1 MAAIIGRLQWDGT
14 GAVRIDTA
22 RLTHSLPTW
31 ESPAGVRLR
40 TRAVAALRQE
50 SAVPEERRRPIY
62 EGVVSRE
69 QAARGAVVGQYVRMA
84 HTPEENDS
92 LAGGAGEPDQASTL
106 VKRVLLGAMLLYM
119 TGEDGEQG
127 RGRFIREMV

>member
-1 MAAIIGRLQWDGT
+1 M
-14 GAVRIDTA
+14 RIDTA
-22 RLTHSLPTW
+22 RLAQSLPTW
-31 ESPAGVRLR
+31 ESPAGARLR

-62 EGVVSRE
+62 GGVVSRD

-84 HTPEENDS
+84 LTLEENDTPVS
-92 LAGGAGEPDQASTL
+92 GAGEPDQASTL
-106 VKRVLLGAMLLYM
+106 VRRDLLGSMLLYM

-127 RGRFIREMV
+127 RGQFIREMV